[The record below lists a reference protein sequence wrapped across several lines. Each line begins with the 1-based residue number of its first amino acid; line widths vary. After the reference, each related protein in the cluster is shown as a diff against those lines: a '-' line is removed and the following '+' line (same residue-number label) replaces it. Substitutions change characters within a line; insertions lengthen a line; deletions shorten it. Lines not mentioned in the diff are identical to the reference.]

1 MKKVLVCGAGG
12 FIGTHLVRSLKA
24 QGHYVIGADLKH
36 PEFCETSADEF
47 HIVDLRNQRQ
57 VTKLITN
64 DIDEIYQLAADMGG
78 AEFIFTGLN
87 DADILHN
94 SALINL
100 NILHEMTFKKVK
112 KIFYTSSACIYPGR
126 NQTDPNNPLLSEES
140 AYPADPDCEYGWEKL
155 FSEHLYSSFAKN
167 YGFDI
172 RIARLHNVFG
182 IDSTWQGGREKSPAA
197 LCRKV
202 AESTGEVEVWG
213 PGTQTRSF
221 MYIDECIEGIHRLM
235 ASDYTQPI
243 NLGSTR
249 MIAINDLVILIS
261 TLVNKPVAIKNIPGP
276 LGVMGR
282 NSDNTL
288 IKQVLGWEPQDR
300 LEHGL
305 KELYHWIQ
313 QQRNK

>member
-182 IDSTWQGGREKSPAA
+182 IDSTWKGGREKSPAA